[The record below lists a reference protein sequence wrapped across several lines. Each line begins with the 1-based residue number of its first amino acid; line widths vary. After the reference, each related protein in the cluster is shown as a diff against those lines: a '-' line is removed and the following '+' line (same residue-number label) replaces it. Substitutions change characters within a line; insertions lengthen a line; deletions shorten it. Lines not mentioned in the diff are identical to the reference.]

1 MKMSKLALAIG
12 ALVMA
17 GGAMA
22 QSTATGTGTANAS
35 VILPITIGAGD
46 TLEFGNVVSGV
57 GTVVIATDGTR
68 TESSGLPSSSAQ
80 KTTFRNA
87 TFNVAGE
94 KGFSYSIALP
104 GNVVL
109 NNAVAGTMVAS
120 AFTVAA
126 GGTGTVAGLVGTLD
140 ATSGLGVLKVGAT
153 LGVSAN
159 QPTGTYTNTYSVT
172 VAYN

>member
-22 QSTATGTGTANAS
+22 QSSATGTGTANAS

-46 TLEFGNVVSGV
+46 TLEFGNVVSGA
-57 GTVVIATDGTR
+57 GAVVIGTDGSR
-68 TESSGLPSSSAQ
+68 TESSGLPGGSAQ

-87 TFNVAGE
+87 TFNVTGE
-94 KGFSYSIALP
+94 KGFSYSITLP

-109 NNAVAGTMVAS
+109 DHAVSGTMVAN

-126 GGTGTVAGLVGTLD
+126 GATGTVAGMVGTLD
-140 ATSGLGVLKVGAT
+140 GTSGLGILKVGAT
-153 LGVSAN
+153 LGVSNN
-159 QPTGTYTNTYSVT
+159 QPTGNYTKTYSVT